1 MMFTFQGTPLFLIT
15 FENHSVQMFEC
26 ANGHFAHEFTFYDN
40 VFDQFSY
47 QEDKNSEEYE
57 KKEQKRRL
65 EEQELERAGLS
76 KAEIGAHKRKIARE
90 KGEYKPEIPPYTPI
104 VK

>member
-1 MMFTFQGTPLFLIT
+1 MLVT
-15 FENHSVQMFEC
+15 FENHTVQMFESS
-26 ANGHFAHEFTFYDN
+26 NGHFLHEFAFYDN

-47 QEDKNSEEYE
+47 KEDKNSEEYE

-76 KAEIGAHKRKIARE
+76 KAEVSAYKRKILRE
-90 KGEYKPEIPPYTPI
+90 RGEYKPEIPGFTPI
-104 VK
+104 VKA